1 MNFDGKFIKME
12 NRININQFNNNVD
25 NNIKYNSEENNSEF
39 NNQIFHYKE
48 FLLNLEKEFADNND
62 KLKKISTL
70 KEQINEI
77 SNNIKELNSLEVQNG
92 INNPSNYSSQT
103 KSINNLSL
111 IISTLEKNFL
121 KKQKINDKIITKMSR
136 KIKEALLYNKEIVSL
151 KEQISKDKEEKISL
165 NKTIKES
172 NLAIPSI
179 KTELNL
185 NKHKYSQLLEEYQK
199 VEKDNFIRNEKMYGK
214 IIEYGNKVRI
224 LEERKEKLKNF
235 KEQEINNREK
245 EKKIEEMENILNKL
259 KKEKE
264 VADKE
269 NAEYE
274 KLINDFVTHVNLN
287 FINLMNLKEQ
297 IEPINQNELNME
309 KYISNKNNQCQIVEQ
324 QIENIIN
331 KYY

>member
-1 MNFDGKFIKME
+1 MNL
-12 NRININQFNNNVD
+12 NNEY
-25 NNIKYNSEENNSEF
+25 NNIDKDVKYNLGDNNSEF

-77 SNNIKELNSLEVQNG
+77 SNNIKELNSLEIKNG
-92 INNPSNYSSQT
+92 INNQSNYSSQT

-165 NKTIKES
+165 SKTIKES

-199 VEKDNFIRNEKMYGK
+199 VEKDNFIRNEKMYGE

-224 LEERKEKLKNF
+224 LEERKEKLKKF
-235 KEQEINNREK
+235 KEEEIYKKEK
-245 EKKIEEMENILNKL
+245 EKKIEEMKKILDKL

-264 VADKE
+264 VAEKE
-269 NAEYE
+269 NNEYE
-274 KLINDFVTHVNLN
+274 KLINDFETHLNLN
-287 FINLMNLKEQ
+287 LINLTNLKEQ
-297 IEPINQNELNME
+297 IEPINQNEIKME
-309 KYISNKNNQCQIVEQ
+309 KYILNKNNQSQIIEQ

>member
-1 MNFDGKFIKME
+1 MNL
-12 NRININQFNNNVD
+12 NNEY
-25 NNIKYNSEENNSEF
+25 NNIDKDVKYNLGDNNSEF

-70 KEQINEI
+70 KDQINEI
-77 SNNIKELNSLEVQNG
+77 SNNIKELNSLEIKNG

-111 IISTLEKNFL
+111 IVSTLEKNFL

-136 KIKEALLYNKEIVSL
+136 KIKETLLYNKEIISL
-151 KEQISKDKEEKISL
+151 KEQIEKDKEEKISL
-165 NKTIKES
+165 SKTIKES
-172 NLAIPSI
+172 NGAIPSL

-185 NKHKYSQLLEEYQK
+185 NKHKYSQLLEKCQK
-199 VEKDNFIRNEKMYGK
+199 IEKDNFIRNEKMYGE

-235 KEQEINNREK
+235 KEHKISIKEK
-245 EKKIEEMENILNKL
+245 EKKIEEMEKILDKL

-264 VADKE
+264 IVDKE
-269 NAEYE
+269 NNEYE
-274 KLINDFVTHVNLN
+274 KLMNDFVTHVNLN

>member
-1 MNFDGKFIKME
+1 ME

-77 SNNIKELNSLEVQNG
+77 SNNIKELNSLEIKNG
-92 INNPSNYSSQT
+92 INNQSNYSSQT

-165 NKTIKES
+165 SKTIKES

-199 VEKDNFIRNEKMYGK
+199 VEKDNFIRNEKMYGE

-235 KEQEINNREK
+235 KEQEINNKEK
-245 EKKIEEMENILNKL
+245 EKKIEEMEKILNKL

-274 KLINDFVTHVNLN
+274 KLINDFITHVNLN
-287 FINLMNLKEQ
+287 FINLMNLKDQ

>member
-1 MNFDGKFIKME
+1 ME

-48 FLLNLEKEFADNND
+48 FLLNLEKVFADNND

-136 KIKEALLYNKEIVSL
+136 KIKEALLYNKEIISL

-165 NKTIKES
+165 SKTIKES

-199 VEKDNFIRNEKMYGK
+199 VEKDNFIRNEKMYGE

-245 EKKIEEMENILNKL
+245 EKKIEEMEKILNKL

-309 KYISNKNNQCQIVEQ
+309 KYIYNKNNQCQIVEQ